1 MAPVLLDLFSGVG
14 GISLGFEQAGFTTV
28 GANDFDDNAL
38 DAYALN
44 HPDAVIWRGP
54 IESLDTATVLDDLG
68 MGVGELDVLVGGP
81 PCQGFSKNRARRH
94 VDGEFVEDPRN
105 HLFKEYLRFVDELKP
120 RVVLI
125 ENVPEILIK
134 NDGQY
139 AAEIRK
145 RLHSMGYS
153 MNARVLNAVDY
164 GVPQRRRRAII
175 LAAREGVV
183 PMPEP
188 THGEQ
193 HEDALFGPAPF
204 VTIRDA
210 IGDLSGLPAGAE
222 LLEYPRQPATTYQK
236 ERRGER
242 DRLSDHLAWTMSPV
256 QAERLSYLGEGDGC
270 EKLPSHLAPKSGYGS
285 AYRRMSWDVPAL
297 TITTWMYHP
306 GSGMFYHP
314 SDART
319 ITLREGARLQS
330 FDDSV
335 QFSGGKVAKCR
346 QVGNAVPPLLARAIA
361 QAVRSATGSA
371 SAMSGSTNWIE
382 SVQVEAAAVLSVQ
395 GHGRRCS

>member
-1 MAPVLLDLFSGVG
+1 MAPVLLDLFAGVG

-44 HPDAVIWRGP
+44 HPRAIIWRGP
-54 IESLDTATVLDDLG
+54 IETLDTAAVLDDLG

-105 HLFKEYLRFVDELKP
+105 HLFKEYLRFVDALKP

-153 MNARVLNAVDY
+153 MNARVLNAVNY

-193 HEDALFGPAPF
+193 NEDTLFGPAPL

-210 IGDLSGLPAGAE
+210 IGDLAGLAADE
-222 LLEYPRQPATTYQK
+222 EFLKYPHEPTTTYQK
-236 ERRGER
+236 ERRGGLEH
-242 DRLSDHLAWTMSPV
+242 LSDHLAWKMSPV
-256 QAERLSYLGEGDGC
+256 QADRLSYLGEGDGW

-285 AYRRMSWDVPAL
+285 AYRRMAWDIPAL

-314 SDART
+314 SDPRT

-335 QFSGGKVAKCR
+335 QFSGGKVARCR
-346 QVGNAVPPLLARAIA
+346 QVGNAVPPVLARAVGM
-361 QAVRSATGSA
+361 AVRS
-371 SAMSGSTNWIE
+371 
-382 SVQVEAAAVLSVQ
+382 VL
-395 GHGRRCS
+395 